1 LGWEAWKAVTSG
13 VRLGADQVAAID
25 DGDALNAVAPV
36 DLVANTIRGP
46 TAGRLIGK
54 VKPGGVL
61 ASVTGAPDNAKHF
74 PAVRVVAFVSKQDA
88 KTVLHMA
95 QAVSAG
101 RLVIPIDRKLPL
113 KDAAA
118 GRAAV
123 ENGVNGKV
131 LLVT

>member
-1 LGWEAWKAVTSG
+1 M
-13 VRLGADQVAAID
+13 
-25 DGDALNAVAPV
+25 P
-36 DLVANTIRGP
+36 P
-46 TAGRLIGK
+46 
-54 VKPGGVL
+54 
-61 ASVTGAPDNAKHF
+61 
-74 PAVRVVAFVSKQDA
+74 
-88 KTVLHMA
+88 
-95 QAVSAG
+95 AVSAG